1 MQRWPITS
9 GMNFVRVIIN
19 LFQFNRT
26 NWKAVIL
33 CLLAATIFWLFNAF
47 NKSHS
52 STIRFPL
59 HFDFDDQ
66 RYVSVVPLPRQISIN
81 VTGSG
86 WELIRKTLGV
96 KLPELVIPVERP
108 LEIRKIPAAAIT
120 PLLATQLGALKIN
133 YINTDTL
140 RLRLEERISK
150 TFRLS
155 ADLSKVRFKE
165 GYGSTGIV
173 DIVPDTV
180 VIDGPRSIIRSIP
193 DTISL
198 PMLAAGISKSFRDEI
213 EVPLF
218 NSEVI
223 NRNPPVVTV
232 RVEVDE
238 LETIEVNF
246 KVNVINKLRKAKVI
260 ADSVKAFVQIPVKQH
275 QDFREKLP
283 EIKALVDLN
292 SRERSNR
299 KLYPTVIGLPIYAKV
314 ISIDSL
320 SYKID

>member
-1 MQRWPITS
+1 
-9 GMNFVRVIIN
+9 MNFVRVIIN

-33 CLLAATIFWLFNAF
+33 CLMAAAIFWLFNAF

-59 HFDFDDQ
+59 HFDYDDQ
-66 RYVSVVPLPRQISIN
+66 RYVAVKPLPHQININ

-120 PLLATQLGALKIN
+120 PLLATQLGSLKIN
-133 YINTDTL
+133 YIITDTL
-140 RLRLEERISK
+140 RILLDEKTTK
-150 TFRLS
+150 TFRLV

-165 GYGSTGIV
+165 GYGSTGTI

-193 DTISL
+193 DTITL
-198 PMLAAGISKSFRDEI
+198 PLLAAGISKSFQDEV

-218 NSEVI
+218 NSETV

-232 RVEVDE
+232 RVEVGE
-238 LETIEVNF
+238 VETIAVTV
-246 KVNVINKLRKAKVI
+246 KVNVIHKPRTVKIL
-260 ADSVKAFVQIPVKQH
+260 ADSVKAFIQIPVEQRE
-275 QDFREKLP
+275 DFHDKLS
-283 EIKALVDLN
+283 EIKAQIDLKN
-292 SRERSNR
+292 GEKNNR
-299 KLYPTVIGLPIYAKV
+299 QLYPRVMGLPIYARV